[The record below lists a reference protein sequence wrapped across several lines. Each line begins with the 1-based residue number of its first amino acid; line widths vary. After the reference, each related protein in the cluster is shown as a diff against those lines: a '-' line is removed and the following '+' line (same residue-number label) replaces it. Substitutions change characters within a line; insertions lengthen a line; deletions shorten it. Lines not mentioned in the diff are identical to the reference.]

1 MTKFNKGKVLIAPL
15 DWGLGHATR
24 CIPLVRAFLKRDWQ
38 VAIAADGAVEYL
50 LRQEFP
56 QLQFLKLPGYNIE
69 YSQSRLMLPLKIG
82 MQIPGILSAIKKEN
96 QWLDRIIEQQQ
107 IDLVISDNRYGLHTE
122 KIPCIFVT
130 HQLNIK
136 APFTWAEKKLRQL
149 NFNYISHF
157 TECWV
162 PDTEVNG
169 LAGELSHPK
178 ELHPFPLR
186 FISPLSRF
194 KRVMAPVK
202 YKYLFLVSGPEPQ
215 RTLLEKKIFKDVTQ
229 FKDDILIVRGKPGSQ
244 ETFSFPAN
252 ITVVNHLHGPELE
265 KAMNSAEYIV
275 SRSGYT
281 TVMEVA
287 TLQKRSILVPTPG
300 QTEQEYLAA
309 HLMKKGFAFS
319 VKQKDLNLVKALR
332 QAEQFSYRS
341 FPILLNDLDDILE
354 EFLQQFFQPQV
365 QPDFAAS

>member
-1 MTKFNKGKVLIAPL
+1 MKFNKRRVLIAPL

-24 CIPLVRAFLKRDWQ
+24 CIPLIRAFLKLDWQ
-38 VAIAADGAVEYL
+38 VVIAADGAVEYL

-69 YSQSRLMLPLKIG
+69 YSQSGLMLSLKIG
-82 MQIPGILSAIKKEN
+82 IQIPKILSAIKKEN
-96 QWLDRIIEQQQ
+96 QWLDRTIEEQQ
-107 IDLVISDNRYGLHTE
+107 IHLVISDNRYGLYTE
-122 KIPCIFVT
+122 KLPCIFMT

-136 APFTWAEKKLRQL
+136 IPFKWMEKKLQQL
-149 NFNYISHF
+149 NYNYISKF

-162 PDTEVNG
+162 PDAELNG
-169 LAGELSHPK
+169 LAGDLSHPK

-186 FISPLSRF
+186 FIGPLSRF

-215 RTLLEKKIFKDVTQ
+215 RSVLEKKIFQDVLQ
-229 FKDDILIVRGKPGSQ
+229 LNDEVLISRGRPGSN
-244 ETFSFPAN
+244 ETFAFPQN
-252 ITVVNHLHGPELE
+252 ITVVNHLEGNDLE

-281 TVMEVA
+281 TIMEIA
-287 TLQKRSILVPTPG
+287 ALQKRSVLIPTPG

-309 HLMKKGFAFS
+309 SLMKRGLAFS
-319 VKQKDLNLVKALR
+319 VRQNNLELVKTLK
-332 QAEQFSYRS
+332 QAELFSYRS
-341 FPILLNDLDDILE
+341 FPILLDGLDDALE
-354 EFLQQFFQPQV
+354 EFLQQYFQSRQENS
-365 QPDFAAS
+365 FAIS